1 MNNYYFRSF
10 TIPESMVEQIR
21 GYIDHGES
29 VGHFL
34 TAVLENNLKE
44 AVGRADDENLHNL
57 PAYVGYLYN
66 EADSRCF
73 GSPEKVR
80 QWYMAKALEQMQ
92 DVKVQQ
98 APDGKAWEVVNTETN
113 ELHGTFHQK
122 EDAIARA
129 EFIGEPP

>member
-1 MNNYYFRSF
+1 MNGYHFRGF
-10 TIPESMVEQIR
+10 TIEQYMVDKLLA
-21 GYIDHGES
+21 YIDHGEH

-44 AVGRADDENLHNL
+44 AVGHADDENLRNL

-66 EADSRCF
+66 VADSRCF
-73 GSPEKVR
+73 GSHAKVR

-92 DVKVQQ
+92 DLKVQQ

>member
-1 MNNYYFRSF
+1 MTGYQFRGF
-10 TIPESMVEQIR
+10 TIEQHMLDR
-21 GYIDHGES
+21 LNAYIDHGEA

-44 AVGRADDENLHNL
+44 AVGRADDENMRNL

-66 EADSRCF
+66 VADSRCH
-73 GSPEKVR
+73 GSPAKVR
-80 QWYMAKALEQMQ
+80 EWYMAKALEHMQ
-92 DVKVQQ
+92 DLKVQQ
-98 APDGKAWEVVNTETN
+98 APDGKRWEVVNTETN

-129 EFIGEPP
+129 RLIGEPA